1 MYIYLSEISKIET
14 RCSNIRKSNIHQ
26 NVVKHMLLRAF
37 AVCWTALFIVL
48 VGLRAL
54 SVVSFEISY
63 DELALMGLGFG
74 VGMLFMDFAKRC

>member
-1 MYIYLSEISKIET
+1 
-14 RCSNIRKSNIHQ
+14 
-26 NVVKHMLLRAF
+26 MLLRAF